1 MFCERCGLQFLPKQ
15 SVCTRCGVV
24 PTRQWLQLVGLITLA
39 VAFASNSLVTLSL
52 LPGLAGVRQPRLF
65 QVWLRLSDALSSHG
79 WVAVALALLVW
90 SFWLRRG
97 NELQK
102 KEWAVRLLLVLVL
115 LVGIGATLL
124 PRILVTQVGGIL
136 SIVRVVRGDPGLPS
150 TLAWSA
156 LVLIVAIPCLNQET
170 RDSLLGHGKTLSLV
184 GVGLL
189 LLELAM
195 MTLGWSV
202 TNH

>member
-39 VAFASNSLVTLSL
+39 VAFASNSVVTLSL
-52 LPGLAGVRQPRLF
+52 LPGLAGGRQPRLF
-65 QVWLRLSDALSSHG
+65 HIWLRLSDALSSYG
-79 WVAVALALLVW
+79 WVAVVLALLVW

-97 NELQK
+97 YELQK
-102 KEWAVRLLLVLVL
+102 KEWAVRLLLVLVF
-115 LVGIGATLL
+115 LVGIGAALL
-124 PRILVTQVGGIL
+124 PGIPVAQGASIL
-136 SIVRVVRGDPGLPS
+136 SIGHFVRGNPGLPS
-150 TLAWSA
+150 TLAWGA
-156 LVLIVAIPCLNQET
+156 LVLIVAILCLNQET
-170 RDSLLGHGKTLSLV
+170 RDSLLGHGRTLSLV
-184 GVGLL
+184 GLGLL

-202 TNH
+202 TNR